1 MRSRNFPSLV
11 HALIALTCLFQFRLP
26 LQAQDE
32 PDELFVPRITIS
44 GAKVLAKVPLIDDPF
59 LEIGVFPA
67 HFRVR
72 WTIGDPSIIRFFPIP
87 NQSGDGFKASF
98 NRPRTEAT
106 VEAKAD
112 SVEKERFVWVWG
124 MQCGT
129 TTITG
134 TVIDLDDETLSGT
147 LVTYRVDVGS
157 FRVLDPRSRSL
168 KQPHNVNALVLT
180 PGQTM
185 RLDEDVR

>member
-124 MQCGT
+124 IAMRNDNDHRDCYRPGRRDAFGHT
-129 TTITG
+129 CH
-134 TVIDLDDETLSGT
+134 LSCRRGQ
-147 LVTYRVDVGS
+147 LSSLRPKVTK
-157 FRVLDPRSRSL
+157 P
-168 KQPHNVNALVLT
+168 
-180 PGQTM
+180 
-185 RLDEDVR
+185 